1 MPYCD
6 ILNIRKWI
14 EFTVH
19 DHFINIIHNLVSYL
33 FLDGIYSEE
42 CSLGKANCPAID
54 QLYLNS
60 FIIIKKKAIKYSYLS
75 RQLLLL

>member
-14 EFTVH
+14 EFTIH
-19 DHFINIIHNLVSYL
+19 DHFINVIHNLVSYL
-33 FLDGIYSEE
+33 FLDGIYSEV

-54 QLYLNS
+54 QTLLAFFYHDGKN
-60 FIIIKKKAIKYSYLS
+60 KGIKYNRLN
-75 RQLLLL
+75 R